1 MIENLV
7 FSIGILLSS
16 FVLATF
22 ILSRIPSHIFP
33 EEYEFKLDP
42 FWYMIG
48 LLLIF
53 SGIVYYTAPS
63 FPDTIKDYS
72 VWDFVLP
79 IIFSVIIYFFYLLG
93 ISWLTPIIIYLLALV
108 ICFLQPDTFNLFPEH
123 LSPLQDTFVEALF
136 ITLIAIGLG
145 LLNGLPAIA
154 SMQFN
159 TIMLVCIVLTYLGIL
174 PQILGFMALTYFG
187 VMLAFSFL
195 SWPPEKIMM
204 TNEGFI
210 SLGFTLACFML
221 QASVEFSEASMA
233 IAAAFLFTE
242 LGYAFYHRFI
252 LMQKREYLFMNTTC
266 FKLYEL
272 GADEKVIC
280 ISILKIFLLNILL
293 AFIQTVSYERIAL
306 TVFAIGLNFWYLS
319 ILSGDT
325 QPEELLSISK
335 WGRKVIKASFAKK
348 TSSPTNVEPQ
358 NDVEP
363 QKKTSKKSRKKQRAD
378 E

>member
-7 FSIGILLSS
+7 FSISILLSG
-16 FVLATF
+16 FVLSTF
-22 ILSRIPSHIFP
+22 FLSRIPFHIFP

-42 FWYMIG
+42 FWYIIG
-48 LLLIF
+48 LFLIF
-53 SGIVYYTAPS
+53 SGIVYFTAPS
-63 FPDTIKDYS
+63 FDDTIKTYS
-72 VWDFVLP
+72 FWDFFLP
-79 IIFSVIIYFFYLLG
+79 IIFSIIIYFFYLLG
-93 ISWLTPIIIYLLALV
+93 ISWLNYITIYLFALV
-108 ICFLQPDTFNLFPEH
+108 ICFWQPETFNLFPEH
-123 LSPLQDTFVEALF
+123 LSPLQDTFVEALL

-159 TIMLVCIVLTYLGIL
+159 TIMIASIILVYLGIL
-174 PQILGFMALTYFG
+174 PQILGFMALAYLG
-187 VMLAFSFL
+187 IMLAFSFL
-195 SWPPEKIMM
+195 SWPPEKIMLS
-204 TNEGFI
+204 NEAFI
-210 SLGFTLACFML
+210 SLGFVLACFML
-221 QASVEFSEASMA
+221 QASVEFSETSML

-242 LGYAFYHRFI
+242 LGYALYHRFI
-252 LMQKREYLFMNTTC
+252 LIQKREYFFMNTAS

-272 GADEKVIC
+272 GANEKVIC

-293 AFIQTVSYERIAL
+293 SFIQIVSYERLAL
-306 TVFAIGLNFWYLS
+306 PVFAVALNFWYLS

-348 TSSPTNVEPQ
+348 TSSPH
-358 NDVEP
+358 DVKP

-378 E
+378 K